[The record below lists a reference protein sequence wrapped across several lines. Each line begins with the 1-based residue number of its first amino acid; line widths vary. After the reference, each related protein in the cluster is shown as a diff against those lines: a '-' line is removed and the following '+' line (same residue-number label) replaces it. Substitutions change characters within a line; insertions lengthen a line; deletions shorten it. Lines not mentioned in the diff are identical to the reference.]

1 MKGFS
6 PCLTQRRS
14 SRFPQRKIIIW
25 FIEKWSFELERDLL
39 KHRFFISWKIRKCL
53 ISEKSGFRAFICLW
67 TDVYDSSLVQLET
80 STACDTFKPTG
91 LASWRAPMIPI
102 ECVWLIHNITVLVLI
117 WLYNITVEALIVAAA
132 ADSQLGCVFLSGACL
147 LVMFPPEMISTVI
160 ECLLLLA
167 CLPAHFVWSHVWTSK
182 R

>member
-1 MKGFS
+1 MILWAGA
-6 PCLTQRRS
+6 
-14 SRFPQRKIIIW
+14 W
-25 FIEKWSFELERDLL
+25 FIKTQV
-39 KHRFFISWKIRKCL
+39 FISWKIRKCL

-102 ECVWLIHNITVLVLI
+102 KCVWLIHNITVLVLI

-160 ECLLLLA
+160 VSSPARVSVCSLCLESCLDIKAVRKLLRDALDWNQLEQVDSGN
-167 CLPAHFVWSHVWTSK
+167 CSLSVEGG
-182 R
+182 

>member
-1 MKGFS
+1 MILWAGA
-6 PCLTQRRS
+6 
-14 SRFPQRKIIIW
+14 W
-25 FIEKWSFELERDLL
+25 FIKTQV
-39 KHRFFISWKIRKCL
+39 FISWKIRKCL

-102 ECVWLIHNITVLVLI
+102 KRVWLIHNITVLVLI

-167 CLPAHFVWSHVWTSK
+167 CLSAHFVWSHVWTSK